1 MQLAEQQK
9 YEAVVIGTSA
19 GGLGVLSY
27 LFERLPVN
35 YFLPVIVVQHRC
47 RDQKDLLEDVLQH
60 KCPIKI
66 KQADEKEKI
75 KNGVV
80 YIAPPNYHLLIEDDH
95 TFSLSADKHIKF
107 SRPSIDVLFE
117 SASLVYQKTLVGIIL
132 TGANSDGAE
141 GLLTIKKNG
150 GLTIAQDPSEAQYAY
165 MPLAA
170 INVGS
175 VEKVWNLKQI
185 SSFLLELHNLN
196 KINGK

>member
-1 MQLAEQQK
+1 MAEQEK

-35 YFLPVIVVQHRC
+35 YFLPVIAVQHRY

-60 KCPIKI
+60 KCQIKI

-80 YIAPPNYHLLIEDDH
+80 YIAPPDYHLLIEDDH

-117 SASLVYQKTLVGIIL
+117 SASQVYQKRLVGIIL
-132 TGANSDGAE
+132 TGASSDGAE

-150 GLTIAQDPSEAQYAY
+150 GLTIAQDPLEAQFAY

-170 INVGS
+170 IIVES

-196 KINGK
+196 EINGK

>member
-1 MQLAEQQK
+1 LAEQQK

-35 YFLPVIVVQHRC
+35 YFLPVIVVQHRY
-47 RDQKDLLEDVLQH
+47 RDQKNLLEDVLQH
-60 KCPIKI
+60 KCMIKI

-80 YIAPPNYHLLIEDDH
+80 YIAPPDYHLLIEDDH

-117 SASLVYQKTLVGIIL
+117 SASLVYQKRLVGIIL

-150 GLTIAQDPSEAQYAY
+150 GFTIAQDPSEAQYAY
-165 MPLAA
+165 MPQAA
-170 INVGS
+170 IKVDS
-175 VEKVWNLKQI
+175 AEKIWNLKQI

-196 KINGK
+196 EVNGK